1 MTRFSSARIAIGW
14 LGWVTGE
21 CAGKFGSTCNL
32 VHMFIEQNWTR
43 LPAAAIAADGQ
54 VKRTLKVGGPRLGS
68 RTAEEMG

>member
-1 MTRFSSARIAIGW
+1 
-14 LGWVTGE
+14 
-21 CAGKFGSTCNL
+21 
-32 VHMFIEQNWTR
+32 MFIEQNWIR